1 MKAEECSSSSKFPLS
16 IFVDKM
22 NHNVQN
28 VIITDQEQGQR
39 IDNYLL
45 RVLKGVPKSHI
56 YRIIRNGEVRL
67 NKKRVKPL
75 YKLQTGDTVRIPP
88 VRMSDNSDE
97 AMPASM
103 QVKLLLQSSILYE
116 DDRLLIINKPAGLA
130 VHGGSGVNLGVIE
143 ILRQIYGDKQF
154 LELAHRLDRDT
165 SGCLVIAKKRSMLR
179 QIHQLL
185 RDRQAE
191 KIYLA
196 LVKGVISKAHFTVK
210 LALEKN
216 ILRSGE
222 RMVNVNAEGK
232 PAVTHFKVLQRFK
245 EASLV
250 EIRLETGRTHQ
261 IRVHT
266 QAIGHPVAGD
276 EKYGDKDFNRL
287 MKQYQCKRLFLH
299 AKKLTLPLA
308 DYDPPLVVEAP
319 LDPLLNQILVNL
331 VKS

>member
-1 MKAEECSSSSKFPLS
+1 
-16 IFVDKM
+16 M
-22 NHNVQN
+22 NNNVQH
-28 VIITDQEQGQR
+28 VIITEQEQGQR

-88 VRMSDNSDE
+88 VRISSNSDE
-97 AMPASM
+97 EIPAST

-196 LVKGVISKAHFTVK
+196 LVKGVISKDHFTVK

-222 RMVNVNAEGK
+222 RMVNVNAAGK

-276 EKYGDKDFNRL
+276 EKYGDKEFNRL
-287 MKQYQCKRLFLH
+287 MKHYHCKRLFLH
-299 AKKLTLPLA
+299 AKKLTLPLV

-319 LDPLLNQILVNL
+319 VDGVLTQILHL
-331 VKS
+331 LSFP